1 LPRTSA
7 EIYTLQKKIPMDL
20 FKGPESKIKY
30 YEKGITIPE
39 MGLQES
45 EQRKTF

>member
-1 LPRTSA
+1 
-7 EIYTLQKKIPMDL
+7 MDV
-20 FKGPESKIKY
+20 FKGPESNIKY
-30 YEKGITIPE
+30 YENRITIPE